1 MWFSEDM
8 QASFESSFPRYL
20 ASCLLSIDETDL
32 SKLLKKIGWMPFIK
46 PFFAKDQS
54 WNQASEVVVISVI
67 RVGNDTFGDLIFQK
81 GLQN

>member
-32 SKLLKKIGWMPFIK
+32 SKLLKKIGWMPLIK
-46 PFFAKDQS
+46 PFFLCTAKRILERRGIQTS
-54 WNQASEVVVISVI
+54 SSFVKI
-67 RVGNDTFGDLIFQK
+67 
-81 GLQN
+81 GLCYE